1 MNGLSTDIRMTPP
14 AFMRLNIIEDGRR
27 KVNVWLPLVLL
38 WPFGLFLFLALFPAA
53 AVLVAVR
60 RPAGE
65 VRAVTLLGLIFYEIF
80 CAMKGM
86 RVEVDKGRSQVLVV
100 IQ

>member
-1 MNGLSTDIRMTPP
+1 MNGRTTDIRMMPP
-14 AFMRLNIIEDGRR
+14 GLVRLKMVEHGGRR
-27 KVNVWLPLVLL
+27 INLWLPLFLL
-38 WPFGLFLFLALFPAA
+38 WPLGLFLFLALFPAA

-65 VRAVTLLGLIFYEIF
+65 VRAVILAGLIFYEIF

-86 RVEVDKGRSQVLVV
+86 RVEVDSGRSQVLVV
-100 IQ
+100 LY